1 MAGLSR
7 RWLPVG
13 LWAAAATGQ
22 APALHVYELP
32 AAAACAVGVLWDHGS
47 GPGAAEVAPVRAA
60 LAQCRLAAA
69 RRLAPSM
76 QVQVH
81 LDPELL
87 GIVGVVP
94 AAAAGELPGF
104 LRALLHP
111 ADGATDDDLAL
122 AVAHAALRVDDQH
135 EVLPGGVLLRRA
147 RTALWPDRPPWSG
160 DSPAIAAVG
169 PRRVRELLAMP
180 TRCVVAAAGALPAEL
195 RPVLA
200 SLVPVD
206 PPGAAR
212 RWRREGSP
220 ALAPAGLVDAE
231 HAFVDQPFVVAAF
244 AVPPG
249 GDEVALAVATAAVQ
263 LRAAQRWQLRGTELR
278 ARAPFVVH
286 EWLAGDDLVAFLRR
300 GVDFVPLLPGERA
313 ADAAAERDAT
323 RREILELILE
333 LRATPLA
340 AAEVERARS
349 VRRTEI
355 ALAAGPAA
363 DPSVLAA
370 RLLAAMLAAE
380 RGFTADGI
388 DAVTPAAAQ
397 QALAQLLAAEP
408 AWHSVSPRP
417 VPGRGFRSR

>member
-13 LWAAAATGQ
+13 LLAGAATGQ
-22 APALHVYELP
+22 APALPVHELP
-32 AAAACAVGVLWDHGS
+32 GAAACAVGVLWDHGS

-69 RRLAPSM
+69 RRHAPSV

-87 GIVGVVP
+87 AIVGVVP
-94 AAAAGELPGF
+94 AAAAGELPAF
-104 LRALLHP
+104 LRALLQP

-147 RTALWPDRPPWSG
+147 RAALWPERPPWLG
-160 DSPAIAAVG
+160 DSPTIAAVW

-180 TRCVVAAAGALPAEL
+180 ARCVVAAAGNLPGEL
-195 RPVLA
+195 RPLLE
-200 SLVPVD
+200 SLVPVG
-206 PPGAAR
+206 PPAGSHR
-212 RWRREGSP
+212 RREGSP

-231 HAFVDQPFVVAAF
+231 HAFVDQPFVAAAF
-244 AVPPG
+244 AVAPG
-249 GDEVALAVATAAVQ
+249 SDELALAVATAAVQ

-300 GVDFVPLLPGERA
+300 GVDFVLLLPGERA

-323 RREILELILE
+323 RREILELIQD
-333 LRATPLA
+333 LRSTPLT

-355 ALAAGPAA
+355 ALAAGPAG

-397 QALAQLLAAEP
+397 QALARLLAAEP

-417 VPGRGFRSR
+417 VPGRGFRPR